1 MRGRA
6 VPTMVWSSAAR
17 KSASAT
23 PTVARIRALRVIS
36 AGIGGLLAHGIDRF
50 IQIRERGAQT
60 CALVGG
66 DACEQGGHAPLHDL
80 AVLVELAA
88 SLSGQLDE
96 HHPPIARILEAPDE
110 TLTRE
115 RVDEFGERGRRHRAA
130 LREITA
136 AH

>member
-36 AGIGGLLAHGIDRF
+36 AGIGGLLGHGIDRF
-50 IQIRERGAQT
+50 IQVRQGGAQT

-66 DACEQGGHAPLHDL
+66 GAGEEGGHAPLPYP
-80 AVLVELAA
+80 AVLV
-88 SLSGQLDE
+88 GVT
-96 HHPPIARILEAPDE
+96 RC
-110 TLTRE
+110 LT
-115 RVDEFGERGRRHRAA
+115 GG
-130 LREITA
+130 LREDKPPNSRDLPA
-136 AH
+136 AG

>member
-36 AGIGGLLAHGIDRF
+36 AGIGGLLGHGIDRF
-50 IQIRERGAQT
+50 IQVRQGGTQT

-66 DACEQGGHAPLHDL
+66 DASEEGGHAPLHDL
-80 AVLVELAA
+80 ALLVQLTAA
-88 SLSGQLDE
+88 PSGQLDE
-96 HHPPIARILEAPDE
+96 HDPPISPVLEATDGTHQPEPIDD
-110 TLTRE
+110 
-115 RVDEFGERGRRHRAA
+115 VGQPRG
-130 LREITA
+130 
-136 AH
+136 